1 MHMIK
6 SNNIMEI
13 KTILTAS
20 GAVKEGY
27 QSPTAR
33 VVILENRGCVCTQVS
48 DPWSEN
54 TEEDW

>member
-1 MHMIK
+1 MIK